1 MLIILNG
8 LSCLSLETKEIYE
21 GEVTELSPVETE
33 SPMGGYG
40 KSISHVIVGLKTS
53 KGTKQLKL
61 DPSIYESI
69 QKEKVGRSG
78 REFTV
83 NYVV

>member
-1 MLIILNG
+1 MGSICFG
-8 LSCLSLETKEIYE
+8 FSETKEIYE

-61 DPSIYESI
+61 DPSIFESI
-69 QKEKVGRSG
+69 QKEKVRLSDI
-78 REFTV
+78 
-83 NYVV
+83 